1 MNVRKLKAAIVESG
15 KLRDDL
21 AEGLGMSRSAFS
33 AKINGHRE
41 FSFKEAEGFRNST
54 NVKLPISWNTRKRKR
69 ISAVTAKKCFFCKR

>member
-41 FSFKEAEGFRNST
+41 FSFKEAEALCQLLGIDSAEEK
-54 NVKLPISWNTRKRKR
+54 VKI
-69 ISAVTAKKCFFCKR
+69 CFPP